1 MANRALHHST
11 KKLVAS
17 NPSLASRA
25 LLSLVC
31 AVSLYFCFSL
41 FRKDSQL
48 PSLTYS
54 LVPEKTN
61 GNCNYSDGRWIYD
74 PTVRSPPRYD
84 HTCKEIFKGWNC
96 IASNKTNA
104 LDILRWRWKPHACDL
119 PPFDPWRFLENFRD
133 TNIG

>member
-1 MANRALHHST
+1 MANRTLHHST

-17 NPSLASRA
+17 NSSLASRA

-31 AVSLYFCFSL
+31 AVSLYFCFFL
-41 FRKDSQL
+41 FRKDSEP
-48 PSLTYS
+48 PSLIYS
-54 LVPEKTN
+54 LVPEKNN
-61 GNCNYSDGRWIYD
+61 GNCNYSEGRWIYD

-104 LDILRWRWKPHACDL
+104 VDILRWRWKPDACDL
-119 PPFDPWRFLENFRD
+119 LPFDPWRFLEDFRD